1 MLRLALDFLGPKH
14 YFYSYVAQ
22 EQKEAPMI
30 KVIIERTIADGL
42 EPNYHE
48 AIRHTLK
55 AVLDA
60 PGYISS
66 ESLTDA
72 HHPSHRVIITN
83 WTSIAAWE
91 QWHSSDARQQVIGEI
106 APILEGPEKV
116 TILEAR

>member
-1 MLRLALDFLGPKH
+1 
-14 YFYSYVAQ
+14 
-22 EQKEAPMI
+22 MI
-30 KVIIERTIADGL
+30 KVIIERKIADGL
-42 EPNYHE
+42 EPNYQE

-66 ESLTDA
+66 ESLTDV

-91 QWHSSDARQQVIGEI
+91 QWHSSEARQRVIGEI
-106 APILEGPEKV
+106 APVLEDSEKITV
-116 TILEAR
+116 LEAR